1 MSREQRTGPAAIT
14 KSPLRYLVAVQAAT
28 TLLLA
33 GLSLVLGSVLAY
45 SVLLGG
51 LLSLFPSAGF
61 ASLVFRH
68 GGARAMAA
76 VVRNA
81 LFGELMKLVV
91 IGAGFALVFVL
102 VDPLHVFGLF
112 TGFVFV
118 HLAGLVA
125 TIRHAGLNN

>member
-1 MSREQRTGPAAIT
+1 MPAAIVNAPT
-14 KSPLRYLVAVQAAT
+14 RYLATVQAVT
-28 TLLLA
+28 TVLLA
-33 GLSLVLGSVLAY
+33 GISLALGTVLAY

-51 LLSLFPSAGF
+51 LLSLIPSTGF
-61 ASLVFRH
+61 AILVFRH
-68 GGARAMAA
+68 SGARAVGAI
-76 VVRNA
+76 VRNA
-81 LFGELMKLVV
+81 LLGELMKLGL

-102 VDPLHVFGLF
+102 VDPLHVIGLF

>member
-1 MSREQRTGPAAIT
+1 MPAAIVNAPT
-14 KSPLRYLVAVQAAT
+14 RYLATIQAIT
-28 TLLLA
+28 TLSLTGISLL
-33 GLSLVLGSVLAY
+33 LGSVLAY

-51 LLSLFPSAGF
+51 LISLIPSTGF
-61 ASLVFRH
+61 AVLVFRH
-68 GGARAMAA
+68 SGARAVGA

-81 LFGELMKLVV
+81 LLGELMKLGL

-102 VDPLHVFGLF
+102 VDPLHVIGLF